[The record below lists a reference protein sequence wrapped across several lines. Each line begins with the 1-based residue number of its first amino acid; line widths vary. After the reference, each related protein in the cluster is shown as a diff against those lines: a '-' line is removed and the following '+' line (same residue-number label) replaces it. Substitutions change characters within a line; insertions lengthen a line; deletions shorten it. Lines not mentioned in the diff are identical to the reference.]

1 MTSMNTGFS
10 PSELVVNPDGSIY
23 HLHLQPEQLADW
35 VITVGDPDRV
45 EAVSRHF
52 DRIDTRVQKREFVT
66 HTGELGTKRIT
77 VISTGIGPD
86 NIDIVLNELDAL
98 ANIDLQQRIVRPA
111 HRRLHFIRLGTS
123 GSLQPDIE
131 VGDLVFSAF
140 GLGLDNLMS
149 YYRWQPTEDAAAM
162 LQGFRHFVEQEQLPL
177 PVNAHAPYATQADES
192 LLRALAAADRQGIT
206 LTAPGFYAP
215 QGRQLRVAGRLA
227 ATDMHKLANFS
238 FGEFKVTNLEME
250 TSAIYGLAQLMGHA
264 ALSCNVILAGRRKGQ
279 FSSDPQQLV
288 EDMIRTMLTRISE
301 L

>member
-1 MTSMNTGFS
+1 MNAGFS
-10 PSELVVNPDGSIY
+10 PSELVINPDGSIY
-23 HLHLQPEQLADW
+23 HLHLQEDQLADW

-45 EAVSRHF
+45 GAVSRHF
-52 DRIDTRVQKREFVT
+52 DRIDTQVQKREFVT
-66 HTGELGTKRIT
+66 HTGELGNKRIT

-131 VGDLVFSAF
+131 VGSLVFSAY

-149 YYRWQPTEDAAAM
+149 YYQWQTESDAAA
-162 LQGFRHFVEQEQLPL
+162 LLRAFRQFVDQEKLPL
-177 PVNAHAPYATQADES
+177 PVSMHAPYAVEADER
-192 LLRALAAADRQGIT
+192 LLNALSAEDRRGIT

-215 QGRQLRVAGRLA
+215 QGRQLRAPGRLTA
-227 ATDMHKLANFS
+227 ADMHKLAD
-238 FGEFKVTNLEME
+238 FGFGSLAVTNLEME
-250 TSAIYGLAQLMGHA
+250 TAAIYGLAQLMGHA

-279 FSSDPQQLV
+279 FSSDPQQAV
-288 EDMIRTMLTRISE
+288 EDMITTMLARISE